1 MSTPKSASSEMSED
15 PEIEFLNVKQ
25 VKALYELLIDKHA
38 NLQEEIEAYEVIDD
52 DIQELR
58 EKTLDKYEFSLLA
71 EAYEAAGERTT
82 AEGLRNQSEDCNER
96 IEELQES
103 LSDNT
108 ESDFI
113 KENMMR
119 LYELEIR
126 RDTYEIQIKACEMYL
141 KKCKQ
146 RNYVELKKQ
155 AIRPASPRRFPKA
168 ASPSRLTTGVSL
180 RTNDDST
187 PPRRTESESK
197 PEATKPSLPK
207 LSLLPLPP
215 PPKK

>member
-1 MSTPKSASSEMSED
+1 MSTPKSVSSEMSED

-25 VKALYELLIDKHA
+25 VKALYELLIERHS
-38 NLQEEIEAYEVIDD
+38 NLQEEIETYEVIDD

-82 AEGLRNQSEDCNER
+82 AEGLRNQAEDCNER

-113 KENMMR
+113 KENMMK
-119 LYELEIR
+119 LYEMEIR

-146 RNYVELKKQ
+146 RSYVELKKQ

-168 ASPSRLTTGVSL
+168 ASPSRLTTGISM
-180 RTNDDST
+180 RNTDES
-187 PPRRTESESK
+187 PRRTESESK
-197 PEATKPSLPK
+197 PETSKPSLPK